1 MYACVSMRV
10 LVFHTCLFVCV
21 FSDRGDDILK
31 LASLNMERNSHLL
44 QKGDVRVRELDWKA
58 KALLEVVS
66 EGECHQDTE

>member
-1 MYACVSMRV
+1 M
-10 LVFHTCLFVCV
+10 CV